1 MAQEKLQKTFKL
13 FDKDGN
19 GTISK
24 AELQDIMGGLAVGE
38 RDWSNIFGELD
49 LNGDGEVTYEEFTEM
64 LLKNQ

>member
-1 MAQEKLQKTFKL
+1 L

-64 LLKNQ
+64 LLKN